1 MRKFLVLFMV
11 CMLMCVPVAHATVSN
26 SNSRTSLSA
35 DGIVDDFDF
44 TFKIFEDSQ
53 VEVYLVEDA
62 DESNSLL
69 QTLTTDYTVTLSSAT
84 EGGTV
89 SMVSTPS
96 STFNVTMIRDV
107 DYTQPTDLPVNAG
120 FSERTLENAYDR
132 IVMQTQQLKDL
143 SDKSVKLPISSSTTD
158 IEFPSPEDGNVIVWV
173 GTDGTTENQIYST
186 TALDAA
192 VTAAQLA
199 ETNAE
204 TAETNAETAET
215 NAETAETNAETAE
228 INAAASAVAA
238 ALSASSFDGSIYDD
252 DGDTGFD
259 TERTTDDD
267 TLRLIVAG
275 TDMATI
281 DANGFQLTTTIAVN
295 AIYDDDSFAAD
306 SNVAL
311 ATQQSIKAYIAAN
324 RGVAI
329 LTSSDASWDVPAGVT
344 QLYIT
349 MTGGGGGGG
358 GGLRI
363 GNNPGWGGG
372 GGAGASILNQPYP
385 VTPAQ
390 EIAVVVGIG
399 GAGGAGGVNG
409 SNGTASTF
417 DGVFTCDYG
426 NGGTFGTETAGN
438 GGDGGTIATSLQ
450 DTGYTA
456 GAGDAPDAD
465 NGDAGSVI
473 IQGYDGGAG
482 GNAHTIQDSGGSGGT
497 IFGGGVIGVADGDGN
512 DGVNSGV
519 GGSGG
524 SDTVGGG
531 HTGGDGADGIVIIRW

>member
-143 SDKSVKLPISSSTTD
+143 SDKSVKLPISSSATD
-158 IEFPSPEDGNVIVWV
+158 IEFPPPEDGNVIVWV

-238 ALSASSFDGSIYDD
+238 ALSASSIDGSIYDD

-281 DANGFQLTTTIAVN
+281 DSNGFQLTTTIAVN

-311 ATQQSIKAYIAAN
+311 ATQQSIKAYIAAAGTTEIFTAN
-324 RGVAI
+324 G
-329 LTSSDASWDVPAGVT
+329 TFTVPSGVT
-344 QLYIT
+344 QVFVT
-349 MTGGGGGGG
+349 MIAGGGGGGG
-358 GGLRI
+358 ALRV
-363 GNNPGWGGG
+363 GNNQTAGGG
-372 GGAGASILNQPYP
+372 GGAGAAIISQPVT

-390 EIAVVVGIG
+390 EIAIVI
-399 GAGGAGGVNG
+399 GAGGAGGIGNNSG
-409 SNGTASTF
+409 SNGVNSVW
-417 DGVFTCDYG
+417 D
-426 NGGTFGTETAGN
+426 NGGSGQITVDHGNLGTTVQEESGV
-438 GGDGGTIATSLQ
+438 GGDGGVIPAANLS
-450 DTGYTA
+450 
-456 GAGDAPDAD
+456 GDATDSPSASNSGVVVMSGMDG
-465 NGDAGSVI
+465 GDGGDGNVSPTYSGGGGGSIFGV
-473 IQGYDGGAG
+473 GGLNASSNNGGAG
-482 GNAHTIQDSGGSGGT
+482 LYYGA
-497 IFGGGVIGVADGDGN
+497 GGGGA
-512 DGVNSGV
+512 
-519 GGSGG
+519 
-524 SDTVGGG
+524 SDAVLTSR
-531 HTGGDGADGIVIIRW
+531 TGGAGADGIVIIRW